1 MSLQYAYAP
10 RRATANVFFDSTKR
24 VLDILAA
31 CVLLVLM
38 SPIFVIIAIRIKRS
52 SPGPVFFRQVRV
64 GRHGVHFEI
73 FKFRTMKAD
82 SHRSGPQITSSDDT
96 RVTPLGRRLRNLK
109 LDELPQL
116 FNVLLGEMSLVG
128 PRPQVPKFVD
138 EFDPAYRSIV
148 LAVKPG
154 ITGPTQL
161 KFRNEEA
168 LLKGRPDRE
177 RYYIE
182 KVLPVKCALD
192 VEYVNRQSL
201 RFDLGVLMTTGTLLV
216 IATAKRIMRK
226 GVEPVEDVKVA
237 EEFQEAVIRATQMR
251 ESVAPQPAG
260 VP

>member
-1 MSLQYAYAP
+1 MSLQFAYAP
-10 RRATANVFFDSTKR
+10 RRATVGVFFDSSKR
-24 VLDILAA
+24 AFDILAA

-38 SPIFVIIAIRIKRS
+38 SPLFVLVALLIKRS
-52 SPGPVFFRQVRV
+52 SPGPILFRQVRV
-64 GRHGVHFEI
+64 GKDGVHFQI

-82 SHRSGPQITSSDDT
+82 AHRSGPQITSSDDA

-116 FNVLLGEMSLVG
+116 LNVLMGEMSLVG
-128 PRPQVPKFVD
+128 PRPQVPRFVD

-161 KFRNEEA
+161 RFRNEEA
-168 LLKGRPDRE
+168 LLRGRPDRE

-182 KVLPVKCALD
+182 EVLPVKCALD
-192 VEYVNRQSL
+192 VEYVRCRSL
-201 RFDLGVLMTTGTLLV
+201 RFDLGVLMTTGTLL
-216 IATAKRIMRK
+216 IMATAKRLMRK
-226 GVEPVEDVKVA
+226 GAEAIEDVRVA
-237 EEFQEAVIRATQMR
+237 EEFQEAVARAGQMHENGAR
-251 ESVAPQPAG
+251 QPAA